1 MSCTYARGVNG
12 AVSGIVATTSGTAAF
27 AIKVEG
33 WASTTEQEMAD
44 VSGFGDA
51 GYSYFQ
57 PGKSMTRGRF
67 NGFIYTGT
75 ASTIGIDKVQG
86 TNCTRLV
93 GTFTADTGR
102 TYTGS
107 CRVMQVSIDVN
118 YKRGGFC
125 PVDFQFV
132 VDGPWTEA

>member
-1 MSCTYARGVNG
+1 MSCTYARGING
-12 AVSGIVATTSGTAAF
+12 NVTGIIATTSGTAAF

-44 VSGFGDA
+44 VSGFGD
-51 GYSYFQ
+51 GGHSYFH
-57 PGKSMTRGRF
+57 PGKSMTRGRM
-67 NGFIYTGT
+67 NGFMFTGT
-75 ASTIGIDKVQG
+75 ASTIGISKIQG
-86 TNCTRLV
+86 TSCTQLV
-93 GTFTADTGR
+93 GVFYADNAR

-107 CRVMQVSIDVN
+107 CRVTQVSIDVN

-125 PVDFQFV
+125 PVDIQFV